1 VTLKY
6 AHNVLM
12 SDAQHGDTLGSR
24 GEPTPEEEQTT
35 QEEQDHEHRL
45 PEGRQRWDWWGC
57 GLRCN
62 RNSIQ
67 AGYRWAN
74 TRHDAGRDVN
84 SAEGPLPRLLTST
97 TDHRSIK
104 RSRERVELH
113 TVRPRYLSPKVRGII
128 QRNDRGGGTRELID
142 RVQL

>member
-1 VTLKY
+1 
-6 AHNVLM
+6 M
-12 SDAQHGDTLGSR
+12 SDSQHRDTLGSR

-35 QEEQDHEHRL
+35 QEEQDHEQRL
-45 PEGRQRWDWWGC
+45 PEVRQRRDWWGC

-62 RNSIQ
+62 RNGVQ

-74 TRHDAGRDVN
+74 TCHDASRDVN
-84 SAEGPLPRLLTST
+84 GAEGPHPRLLIST
-97 TDHRSIK
+97 TDHRSIE

-113 TVRPRYLSPKVRGII
+113 TVRPRYLSPKVWGII